1 MSRKTKI
8 RIITVIT
15 VVALLVVAY
24 ATFAQPLATNTV
36 TKTLSWD
43 IGFTNVIKTGVYGE
57 AQEISQPSFSHTDA
71 SFNVALT
78 GPNDKITYE
87 FTIENMGT
95 VDARLESINIIPNNF
110 ASDAVLYTVSGLN
123 IGDELKAGDSTK
135 MLVTV
140 SYNNSVQDVSN
151 NYQKSARII
160 ANYVEK

>member
-1 MSRKTKI
+1 
-8 RIITVIT
+8 
-15 VVALLVVAY
+15 
-24 ATFAQPLATNTV
+24 
-36 TKTLSWD
+36 
-43 IGFTNVIKTGVYGE
+43 
-57 AQEISQPSFSHTDA
+57 
-71 SFNVALT
+71 
-78 GPNDKITYE
+78 
-87 FTIENMGT
+87 MGT

-160 ANYVEK
+160 VNYVEK